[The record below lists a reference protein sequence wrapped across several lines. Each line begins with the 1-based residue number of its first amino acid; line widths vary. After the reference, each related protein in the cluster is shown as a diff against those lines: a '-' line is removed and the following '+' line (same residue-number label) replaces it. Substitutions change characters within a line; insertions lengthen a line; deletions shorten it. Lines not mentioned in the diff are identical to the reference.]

1 MGRRNMSD
9 SVGARRLVWDRNA
22 VVPHRRAG
30 AVRKGISV
38 MKNRASGH
46 EDTIR
51 EMRMLSGRGIAVG
64 EPLRA
69 FQNVLT
75 GIPTFSGAAEQML
88 EPADARD
95 GF

>member
-1 MGRRNMSD
+1 
-9 SVGARRLVWDRNA
+9 
-22 VVPHRRAG
+22 
-30 AVRKGISV
+30 

-51 EMRMLSGRGIAVG
+51 EMRMLPGRGIVVG

-75 GIPTFSGAAEQML
+75 GIPTFSGAAEEML